1 MVDNKNDIVYSGT
14 DIIIKNTYV
23 MQMKEKIGSGSFG
36 EIYKGY
42 NLKTQEPLAIK
53 LELSTTKTPQL
64 SQESKILK
72 ILQGTVGFTNIYYY
86 TPVGDDVVMIIDL
99 LGQNTEELL
108 KKCDSKRFSLKTTLM
123 LADQMVSYNLIFY
136 YAK

>member
-123 LADQMVSYNLIFY
+123 LADQMV
-136 YAK
+136 